1 MPCGM
6 WNELAQWISASPY
19 KVLSLALFS
28 GLFIHILV
36 WSVIGLIARRTESVF
51 DDALVTHLK
60 APTRWFLPLVA
71 LHFAQPYFKTQLS
84 DGLFR
89 LMANLLSAL
98 MIAIVAWVLIRLGA
112 VFERVVMSQQ
122 VLDSPDNLGAR
133 RVFTQ
138 VQILRKVFSF
148 VVVVLSAGFIL
159 MTFDEFKR
167 IGAGILASAGI
178 VGVILG
184 LAAQRTL
191 GNLLA
196 GIQIAITQ
204 PIRHDDVVVVEN
216 EWGVIEDITL
226 TFVVVRIWDLRRLI
240 VPISYFLEKPF
251 QNWTHR
257 SAKVLGTVFF
267 WVDYSVPLDKLRAEL
282 TRIVSASPHWDRDL
296 QQIVVTNCDQKAME
310 LRALVSAASG
320 AICWDLR
327 VEVREKLLEFVQKN
341 YPASLPVLRAE
352 IKTV

>member
-1 MPCGM
+1 M
-6 WNELAQWISASPY
+6 WNELTQWISASPY
-19 KVLSLALFS
+19 KVLSLALVA
-28 GLFIHILV
+28 GLLVHVLV
-36 WSVIGLIARRTESVF
+36 WFAISLIARRTQSIF
-51 DDALVTHLK
+51 DDALVTYLK

-71 LHFAQPYFKTQLS
+71 LHFTLPYFKAQLNDAS
-84 DGLFR
+84 YI

-98 MIAIVAWVLIRLGA
+98 TIALVAWVLIRLGA
-112 VFERVVMSQQ
+112 VLQKVVMSQQ
-122 VLDSPDNLGAR
+122 ALDSSDNQGAR
-133 RVFTQ
+133 RIFTQ

-148 VVVVLSAGFIL
+148 VVVVVSAGFIF
-159 MTFDEFKR
+159 MSFDEFRR

-216 EWGVIEDITL
+216 EWGVIEEITL

-240 VPISYFLEKPF
+240 VPISHFLEKPF

-267 WVDYSVPLDKLRAEL
+267 WVDYSVPIDKLRAEL

-296 QQIVVTNCDQKAME
+296 QQLVVTNCDQKAME

-327 VEVREKLLEFVQKN
+327 VEVREKLLAFVQKN

-352 IKTV
+352 IKSV